1 MLSDQSIRKYQKI
14 YRRQFG
20 VELSREQAAE
30 QAVRLLNVARVIF
43 ALMPKAWLG
52 RYNELLA
59 QKNRAAAVKTGQ
71 PKTDAKRKRNIKK

>member
-1 MLSDQSIRKYQKI
+1 MLSDQSIKKYQEI

-43 ALMPKAWLG
+43 APMPKTWLG
-52 RYNELLA
+52 RYNELLS
-59 QKNRAAAVKTGQ
+59 QKNGTAATETGQ